1 MSNSNDRTRVQ
12 FTIQEL
18 EAMRTLVCDR
28 LRGKVG
34 PRPRAETLGGIVMK
48 LGRASNRIKAR
59 ERDK

>member
-1 MSNSNDRTRVQ
+1 MSDRNGRTRVQ

-18 EAMRTLVCDR
+18 EAMCTLVCDR

-34 PRPRAETLGGIVMK
+34 PRPRAETLGGIVIK
-48 LGRASNRIKAR
+48 LGRASNRIKTH